1 MCVSKYGDKE
11 AGVYQQASVF
21 MHMCV
26 CLLLFFVFFIKQ
38 LGPRLVVARSST
50 IQLHMAAASQ
60 AEASGR
66 AAKRQSSRDMGHS
79 QPGAG
84 YVMES
89 LLSGH
94 HCRARD

>member
-1 MCVSKYGDKE
+1 MTVCVSKYGDKE

-26 CLLLFFVFFIKQ
+26 CLLKQ
-38 LGPRLVVARSST
+38 LGPRLVIARSCT
-50 IQLHMAAASQ
+50 IQLHMAAVSQ
-60 AEASGR
+60 AEASER
-66 AAKRQSSRDMGHS
+66 AAK
-79 QPGAG
+79 PGAG

-89 LLSGH
+89 LISGH